1 MNQTDLLRAELE
13 RLFELEEL
21 LNLSRDLL
29 GFDPDAIG
37 GTAAKGSFA
46 GALTGYCREQEAIEA
61 LCDALLALRPEA
73 SPDLSRILSGGLAE
87 SERLELGST
96 FGPYVI
102 TRELGEGRA
111 ELSYAATR
119 EGKEY
124 RLRVLKHEAARDRRG
139 LHRFLIVNRLIGE
152 ISHAGLPS
160 SVSVGVIGGRYVVQ
174 HELVEAQSLATRLAR
189 TGPLHVGDA
198 KPLLHGLL
206 DALAALHDRRIA
218 HGDLRLE
225 SVASY
230 RADDGSLRVMLLD
243 PGTDR
248 LRVRPRLDNGH
259 TELFA
264 TCASPKSAAP
274 ELIRGQSS
282 TPRSDVYSFGALA
295 FELMS
300 GRAPFGDKTALDAA
314 FGHLRSD
321 PPRASEVAPRGFV
334 PPEFDEL
341 LGKLLEK
348 DPEKRPANAGAVLAL
363 FEQLQRA
370 QSILPPKSGEEVE
383 ALVSRLLED
392 PKNEA
397 CAMELEAAAEGAPE
411 RVADAFMTAVHKLPD
426 EDVAA
431 RKALLFRAARVF
443 AAREATLAEAEKA
456 YARALELDASDRV
469 ASGGLEEIRRR
480 LGKFEEVIE
489 ALLEQSEK
497 ADSRSERARLLS
509 EIGRVYAHDL
519 KDREQALVAFSQ
531 AFAEDPSQAAFA
543 SEIERLAGARGE
555 AWTEVLAS
563 AAHAAESGDMPP
575 EDRVTL
581 LLRVARWY
589 LDKLK
594 RPDLALPCY
603 QAAVALDPAS
613 DAALDGMAGIYRKAQ
628 QWSELGMVLT
638 RRADAS
644 ATPARARDLRAEA
657 ADILLSHLGDVS
669 GARGMYEQILA
680 DDPSHER
687 ANAALAEIYEK
698 SSNHAELLG
707 LLERL
712 AGGQRGEERTK
723 TLCRIAEIHELSL
736 GKDEEAERRFKAVL
750 EVDPKS
756 LDALRGLDRLFSKAA
771 RFHDLLDNLA
781 RQLEAA
787 ATPRQKIALLER
799 SAALHEEEFLDQGQ
813 AAEARERILEL
824 DASNEAA
831 LSALAR
837 NYRAAERWD
846 DACRIYER
854 HAKVVAEVGRRVA
867 LSLQRAKLLAEQLE
881 RPGAAAAA
889 YEAVLELDPQHP
901 QALEALARL
910 RESEG
915 DADRALAA
923 IDALADKADTPEQRS
938 EQHMRAGKL
947 LESRGNAD
955 AAIVRYKRALD
966 ANPKHHAAAQALRN
980 AYVHKG
986 DATAAVQLIEH
997 ELEHTEGDLAKGR
1010 LAGEAARLLHRELKD
1025 ERRAE
1030 EAGKRALKLDPTNLD
1045 ALLVL
1050 GDLAFDAERY
1060 LEAAK
1065 HLEVVAGRAESLEKA
1080 EATRILL
1087 RYLDALTR
1095 GESGEQVLAPIE
1107 TLLKIAPEDT
1117 SVLARAADLVFER
1130 GSPARAAELY
1140 QALLERG
1147 GGTLDAEGKSRAS
1160 FRRGESLRRAG
1171 NAAEALPA
1179 LADAAE
1185 LAPHATEPL
1194 VALAQAYEALERWD
1208 EAIRTKTRHLDLAVG
1223 DERVKLLVDIGEL
1236 AATKLNDRTQAAKSF
1251 VAALDER
1258 PDDRR
1263 LLTKLMQL
1271 YSEEKDWNKLVEV
1284 VLRLADFVED
1294 PKQRVKYLHTAAIV
1308 TARQIGDQQR
1318 ALEFYDQV
1326 LALDPRFERAL
1337 AEAIELRSDLND
1349 HAGVETLLRQKLD
1362 LASKADDQAAML
1374 SAFTALGELYEN
1386 KLGALDKAVDAYE
1399 AAQTLEPENRER
1411 AEKLS
1416 ALYATNPE
1424 RYLEKAVATQATL
1437 LAQNPY
1443 RHESY
1448 KTLRRL
1454 YTETRRA
1461 DAAWCLCQALSVLEL
1476 ADPDEERFYLR
1487 MRSETAAPA
1496 QSVLGDD
1503 DWLSLLMHED
1513 ADPLLTAVFAL
1524 IEPAVLAKRGQSFE
1538 ELGFDSS
1545 YLIEVDQHPAPLCQ
1559 SLFYAGGVLG
1569 IPLPLVFQNPNDQGG
1584 LGFLFARQPCM
1595 TFGATGLREDV
1606 PLRPAAFIAAQKLA
1620 YLRPGSYVRHIL
1632 ASGTALKSW
1641 LFAAIKLTAP
1651 QFPVAAELEGAVNDA
1666 MGALAAGLQGQARD
1680 QLTRVVAKLIQS
1692 GTSLDLKRWVG
1703 AIDLT
1708 ADRAGFLLAHDLE
1721 TAVDVIRA
1729 SDPDASVL
1737 SREERTKELV
1747 LFSVSAAYFEL
1758 RQRLGI
1764 SVDT

>member
-46 GALTGYCREQEAIEA
+46 GALAGYCREQDAIEA

-73 SPDLSRILSGGLAE
+73 SPDLSRVLSGALAE
-87 SERLELGST
+87 SERLEIGSS

-111 ELSYAATR
+111 DLLYAATR
-119 EGKEY
+119 DGEQY
-124 RLRVLKHEAARDRRG
+124 RLRVLKSEAARDRRG
-139 LHRFLIVNRLIGE
+139 LHRFLTVNRLIGE

-160 SVSVGVIGGRYVVQ
+160 AVSVDLVGGRHVVR

-189 TGPLHVGDA
+189 TGPLHAGDA
-198 KPLLHGLL
+198 KPLLRGLL

-230 RADDGSLRVMLLD
+230 RSEDGSLRVVLLD

-248 LRVRPRLDNGH
+248 LRVRPRLDNGR

-264 TCASPKSAAP
+264 TCASPKTAAP
-274 ELIRGQSS
+274 ELIRGQSA

-300 GRAPFGDKTALDAA
+300 GRAPFGDQPALDAA
-314 FGHLRSD
+314 FGHLRAD
-321 PPRASEVAPRGFV
+321 PPRVSEAAPRGFV

-341 LGKLLEK
+341 LGKLLQK

-363 FEQLQRA
+363 FDQLERA

-383 ALVSRLLED
+383 ALVSRLLDD

-411 RVADAFMTAVHKLPD
+411 RIAEAFMAAVHELD
-426 EDVAA
+426 DDDVAA

-443 AAREATLAEAEKA
+443 AAREATLDRAEKA

-469 ASGGLEEIRRR
+469 AEGGLEEIRRR
-480 LGKFEEVIE
+480 LGKFDEVIE
-489 ALLEQSEK
+489 SLLSRSEK

-531 AFAEDPSQAAFA
+531 AFAEDPRQASLAA
-543 SEIERLAGARGE
+543 EIERLAGTRSE
-555 AWTEVLAS
+555 AWTEVLGS
-563 AAHAAESGDMPP
+563 AAQAAESADMPP
-575 EDRVTL
+575 EERVAL

-589 LDKLK
+589 LEKLK

-603 QAAVALDPAS
+603 QAAVTLDPAS
-613 DAALDGMAGIYRKAQ
+613 DAALEGMAGIYRKAQ

-638 RRADAS
+638 RRADV

-657 ADILLSHLGDVS
+657 ADILLVHLGDTAS
-669 GARGMYEQILA
+669 AQAMYEQILV

-698 SSNHAELLG
+698 SSNHAELLA
-707 LLERL
+707 LLERR

-750 EVDPKS
+750 ELDPKS
-756 LDALRGLDRLFSKAA
+756 PDALRGLDRLFSKAS
-771 RFHDLLDNLA
+771 RHQDLLENLG
-781 RQLEAA
+781 RQLAAA

-799 SAALHEEEFLDQGQ
+799 SAALHEEEFLDHAK
-813 AAEARERILEL
+813 AAEAREQILRL
-824 DASNEAA
+824 DPNNEAA
-831 LSALAR
+831 FAALSR
-837 NYRAAERWD
+837 NYRAAERWE
-846 DACRIYER
+846 DACRVYER
-854 HAKVVAEVGRRVA
+854 HAKAVTETGRRVA
-867 LSLQRAKLLAEQLE
+867 LLLQRAKLLADQLE
-881 RPGAAAAA
+881 RADAAAAA
-889 YEAVLELDPQHP
+889 YEGVLELDPKHP

-923 IDALADKADTPEQRS
+923 IDALADKAETAEQKS
-938 EQHMRAGKL
+938 EQHMRAAKL
-947 LESRGNAD
+947 LESRGNAE
-955 AAIVRYKRALD
+955 AAIARYKQALD
-966 ANPKHHAAAQALRN
+966 ANPKHRGAAQALRS
-980 AYVHKG
+980 AYVLKG
-986 DATAAVQLIEH
+986 DATAAVQLLEH

-1065 HLEVVAGRAESLEKA
+1065 HLEIVASRAESLEKP
-1080 EATRILL
+1080 EAARVLL

-1095 GESGEQVLAPIE
+1095 AQSGEQALAPVE

-1117 SVLARAADLVFER
+1117 SVLGRVADLVFER

-1140 QALLERG
+1140 HALIERG
-1147 GGTLDAEGKSRAS
+1147 GGTLETAAKTRAT
-1160 FRRGESLRRAG
+1160 FRRGEALRRAG
-1171 NAAEALPA
+1171 KAAEALPV
-1179 LADAAE
+1179 LSDAAE
-1185 LAPHATEPL
+1185 LSPHETEPL
-1194 VALAQAYEALERWD
+1194 VALSLAYEALERWED
-1208 EAIRTKTRHLDLAVG
+1208 AIRTKTRHLDLAVG
-1223 DERVKLLVDIGEL
+1223 DERVKLLVEIGEI
-1236 AATKLNDRTQAAKSF
+1236 AASKLNDRTQAAKSF

-1294 PKQRVKYLHTAAIV
+1294 PMQRVKYLHTAAIV
-1308 TARQIGDQQR
+1308 TARQIGDQAR

-1337 AEAIELRSDLND
+1337 AEAIELRSDRND
-1349 HAGVETLLRQKLD
+1349 HQGVEQLLRQKLD

-1386 KLGALDKAVDAYE
+1386 KLGAIDKAVDAYE
-1399 AAQTLEPENRER
+1399 AAQTLDPENRER

-1476 ADPDEERFYLR
+1476 ADPDEERFYKR

-1496 QSVLGDD
+1496 QAVLSDD
-1503 DWLSLLMHED
+1503 DWLNLLMHAD

-1524 IEPAVLAKRGQSFE
+1524 IEPAVLAKRGQSLD

-1569 IPLPLVFQNPNDQGG
+1569 IPLPLVFQDPNDEGG
-1584 LGFLFARQPCM
+1584 LGFIFAREPCM

-1666 MGALAAGLQGQARD
+1666 MAALAAGIQGQARD

-1721 TAVDVIRA
+1721 TAIEVIRA
-1729 SDPDASVL
+1729 SDPEASVV

-1747 LFSVSAAYFEL
+1747 LFSVSSAYFEL
-1758 RQRLGI
+1758 RKRLGI
-1764 SVDT
+1764 SIDA

>member
-46 GALTGYCREQEAIEA
+46 GALTGYCREQDAIEA

-73 SPDLSRILSGGLAE
+73 NPDLTHILSGAFVD
-87 SERLELGST
+87 SERLEPGSS
-96 FGPYVI
+96 FGPYAI
-102 TRELGEGRA
+102 GRELGEGRA
-111 ELSYAATR
+111 ELLYSATS

-124 RLRVLKHEAARDRRG
+124 RLRVLKSEAARDRRG
-139 LHRFLIVNRLIGE
+139 LHRFLTVNRLIGE
-152 ISHAGLPS
+152 IAHPGLPKS
-160 SVSVGVIGGRYVVQ
+160 TRVALIGGRHVVA
-174 HELVEAQSLATRLAR
+174 HELVDAQTLATRLAR

-198 KPLLHGLL
+198 KPLLRGLL
-206 DALAALHDRRIA
+206 DALAALHNRRIA

-230 RADDGSLRVMLLD
+230 RSEDGSLRVVLLD

-248 LRVRPRLDNGH
+248 LRVRPRLDNGR

-264 TCASPKSAAP
+264 TCASPKTAAP

-295 FELMS
+295 FELMT

-314 FGHLRSD
+314 FGHLRAD

-341 LGKLLEK
+341 LGKLLQK
-348 DPEKRPANAGAVLAL
+348 DPDKRPGNAGAVLVL
-363 FEQLQRA
+363 FDQLQRA
-370 QSILPPKSGEEVE
+370 QSILPPKTGDEVE
-383 ALVSRLLED
+383 ALIARLLED
-392 PKNEA
+392 PTNEA
-397 CAMELEAAAEGAPE
+397 CAIELEAAAEGAPDRIGE
-411 RVADAFMTAVHKLPD
+411 AFTTAVHKLESD
-426 EDVAA
+426 DVTTQ
-431 RKALLFRAARVF
+431 KALLFRAARVY
-443 AAREATLAEAEKA
+443 AAREATLPEAEKA
-456 YARALELDASDRV
+456 YARALELDASDRM

-489 ALLEQSEK
+489 GLLQQSEN

-531 AFAEDPSQAAFA
+531 AFAEDPREAPLAA
-543 SEIERLAGARGE
+543 EIERLAGTRTE
-555 AWTEVLAS
+555 AWTEVLSS
-563 AAHAAESGDMPP
+563 AAHAAESAEMPA
-575 EDRVTL
+575 EDRVAL

-589 LDKLK
+589 VDKLK

-603 QAAVALDPAS
+603 QAVVSLDPAS
-613 DAALDGMAGIYRKAQ
+613 DAALEGMAGIYRKAQ
-628 QWSELGMVLT
+628 QWSELGLVLT

-657 ADILLSHLGDVS
+657 ADILLSHLGDVES
-669 GARGMYEQILA
+669 ARGMYEQILA

-698 SSNHAELLG
+698 SSNHNALLG
-707 LLERL
+707 LLERR
-712 AGGQRGEERTK
+712 AEGQRGDERTK
-723 TLCRIAEIHELSL
+723 TLCRIAEIHELAL
-736 GKDEEAERRFKAVL
+736 GKDDEAERRFRAVL
-750 EVDPKS
+750 ESDPKS
-756 LDALRGLDRLFSKAA
+756 LDALRGLDRLLSKAG
-771 RFHDLLDNLA
+771 RFQDLLENLGA
-781 RQLEAA
+781 QLAAA
-787 ATPRQKIALLER
+787 ATPRQKIGILER
-799 SAALHEEEFLDQGQ
+799 SAALHEEEFLDHKK
-813 AAEARERILEL
+813 AAEAREQILLL
-824 DASNEAA
+824 DAGNEAA
-831 LSALAR
+831 LGALAR
-837 NYRAAERWD
+837 NYRALDRWD
-846 DACRIYER
+846 EACRVYER
-854 HAKVVAEVGRRVA
+854 HAKAVSEPGRRVA
-867 LSLQRAKLLAEQLE
+867 LLLQRAKILAEQLE
-881 RPGAAAAA
+881 RPDAAAAA
-889 YEAVLELDPQHP
+889 YEGVLEIDATHP

-923 IDALADKADTPEQRS
+923 IDALADKAETAEQKAEQRV
-938 EQHMRAGKL
+938 RAAKL
-947 LESRGNAD
+947 LESRGNVD
-955 AAIVRYKRALD
+955 AAIARYKQALD
-966 ANPKHHAAAQALRN
+966 ANPKHRAAAQALRN
-980 AYVHKG
+980 AYVQKG
-986 DATAAVQLIEH
+986 DATAAVQLLEH
-997 ELEHTEGDLAKGR
+997 ELEHAEGDLAKGR

-1025 ERRAE
+1025 DRRAE

-1050 GDLAFDAERY
+1050 GDLAFEGERY

-1065 HLEVVAGRAESLEKA
+1065 HLEIVAGRAESLEKV
-1080 EATRILL
+1080 EATRVLL

-1095 GESGEQVLAPIE
+1095 AESGDQALAPVE
-1107 TLLKIAPEDT
+1107 TLLKIAHDDI
-1117 SVLARAADLVFER
+1117 SVLGRVAELVFER

-1140 QALLERG
+1140 QALLERAG
-1147 GGTLDAEGKSRAS
+1147 STLDNETRGRAS

-1171 NAAEALPA
+1171 KASEALAP
-1179 LADAAE
+1179 LSEAAE
-1185 LAPHATEPL
+1185 LAPHSTEPL

-1208 EAIRTKTRHLDLAVG
+1208 DAIRTKTRHLDLAVG
-1223 DERVKLLVDIGEL
+1223 DERVKLLVEIGEI
-1236 AATKLNDRTQAAKSF
+1236 AASKLNDRTQAAKSF

-1308 TARQIGDQQR
+1308 TARQIGDSKR

-1337 AEAIELRSDLND
+1337 AEAIELRSDSND
-1349 HAGVETLLRQKLD
+1349 HAGVETLLRQKIE
-1362 LASKADDQAAML
+1362 LASKSDDQAAML

-1399 AAQTLEPENRER
+1399 AAQTLDPENRDR

-1437 LAQNPY
+1437 LRQNPY

-1461 DAAWCLCQALSVLEL
+1461 DAAWCLCQALAVLEL
-1476 ADPDEERFYLR
+1476 ADPDEERFYAR
-1487 MRSETAAPA
+1487 MRSDTAAPA
-1496 QSVLGDD
+1496 QAVLSDD
-1503 DWLSLLMHED
+1503 EWLSLLMHED

-1524 IEPAVLAKRGQSFE
+1524 IEPAVLAKRGQSLE

-1545 YLIEVDQHPAPLCQ
+1545 YLLEVDQHPAPLCQ

-1569 IPLPLVFQNPNDQGG
+1569 ISLPPVFQNPNDQGG
-1584 LGFLFARQPCM
+1584 LGFLFAREPCM

-1651 QFPVAAELEGAVNDA
+1651 QFPVAAEVEGAVNDA
-1666 MGALAAGLQGQARD
+1666 MAALGAGIQGQARD

-1708 ADRAGFLLAHDLE
+1708 ADRAGFLLCHDLE
-1721 TAVDVIRA
+1721 TAVEVIRA

-1758 RQRLGI
+1758 RKRLGI
-1764 SVDT
+1764 SVDA